1 VARLPEHLRSTPAG
15 EEKVSRELLSEHQR
29 ERVLAAATPVFA
41 KRGYLGTTVDDVL
54 AAGKVGV
61 GNFYDLFEGKEDCF
75 LACFERIVGRVRSEM
90 ADATAPVSGWGARTY
105 VGLHRLIESMLA
117 EPLEARLVLIE
128 AQSAGH
134 LALGRYNALLDLTK
148 DWLQVGRDEYAAAR
162 SLPAG
167 FEQAAVSGLA
177 FYLQQCL
184 LDSRRHETSELFGE
198 AAGLVL
204 EPIVGA
210 EELRRL
216 RASSASA
223 VQP

>member
-15 EEKVSRELLSEHQR
+15 AEKVSRELLSEHQR
-29 ERVLAAATPVFA
+29 DRVLAAATPVFA

-75 LACFERIVGRVRSEM
+75 LACFERALAAARGEM
-90 ADATAPVSGWGARTY
+90 AEAAASTSGWGARTY
-105 VGLHRLIESMLA
+105 VGLHRLIESILA
-117 EPLEARLVLIE
+117 APLEARLVLIE
-128 AQSAGH
+128 AQSAGPEA
-134 LALGRYNALLDLTK
+134 LARYNALLDAAK
-148 DWLQVGRDEYAAAR
+148 DWLQAGREEFTAAR
-162 SLPAG
+162 GLPAG

-184 LDSRRHETSELFGE
+184 LDSRPHRASELFGE
-198 AAGLVL
+198 TAGLVL

-216 RASSASA
+216 RAASAS
-223 VQP
+223 VI